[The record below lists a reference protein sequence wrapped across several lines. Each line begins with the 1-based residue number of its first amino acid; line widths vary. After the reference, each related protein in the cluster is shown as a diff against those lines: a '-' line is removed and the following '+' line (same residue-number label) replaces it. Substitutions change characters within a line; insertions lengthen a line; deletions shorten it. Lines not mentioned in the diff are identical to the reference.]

1 MRMNS
6 FIYVFIFCFICIY
19 SYADIGINRSVCSG
33 INYQST
39 DCQKLKNI
47 PTIDEMKEELDYLKT
62 QYQLDKA
69 RKGIFDAPIIIIQ
82 QQPQQRPDDGVIV
95 KTYFEEE

>member
-1 MRMNS
+1 MNRAVYVVLFL
-6 FIYVFIFCFICIY
+6 FIAFY

-82 QQPQQRPDDGVIV
+82 QQPQQRQDDGVIV
-95 KTYFEEE
+95 KAYFEEE

>member
-1 MRMNS
+1 MNRAVYVVLFL
-6 FIYVFIFCFICIY
+6 FIAFY
-19 SYADIGINRSVCSG
+19 SYADIGINRSVCSR